1 VTVDDAPGDHVAARV
16 RRRHSLSIKSLLL
29 LMLLLVSV
37 GSNVVVGVIG
47 YINGTESLTSAA
59 ESRLTEVRDSRAR
72 EIVNLFESIE
82 ASLLLASRDS
92 AVVDA
97 ELAFAAAVAELDAAA
112 IANDAVTAAGGTP
125 APSRRPSWWPSSPT
139 TSGRG

>member
-1 VTVDDAPGDHVAARV
+1 MPRRLAVTVDDAPGDHVATRV
-16 RRRHSLSIKSLLL
+16 HRRHSLSIKSLLL

-47 YINGTESLTSAA
+47 YINGTESLTNAA
-59 ESRLTEVRDSRAR
+59 EARLIEVRDSRAR
-72 EIVNLFESIE
+72 EIVNLFDSIE

-97 ELAFAAAVAELDAAA
+97 ELAFAAAVAELDTAA
-112 IANDAVTAAGGTP
+112 IADDAVTEAGGEP
-125 APSRRPSWWPSSPT
+125 APVLSP
-139 TSGRG
+139 